1 MRARAAGEPDT
12 DFPNGPAAALPSCL
26 RAVRPQADEEL
37 RTFLER
43 RRSEVEGVEPGAAPL
58 VEELIRLVAAGGKRI
73 RPAMCYWGY
82 RAAGGGDERRII
94 RAAAALELLHTFAI
108 VHDDVMDRSPVRRGV
123 AATHARLAEERRR
136 RVPGGDSVHFGM
148 SIAILAGDLAAV
160 YADRMFLESGFPPD
174 RLIEPKRRYDAMRV
188 DMAAG
193 QYLDLTGGPDVEEPL
208 ARRISSLKTGSYTIR
223 GPLLIGAALAGGSS
237 ELDEVLSNYAAPL
250 GEAFQVRDDVA
261 GVLAHEGDLVQGRP
275 TIVHA
280 KARRLVAPE
289 RRERLAV
296 LGPAELAQALRTSG
310 ALDAAIAHAN
320 RLVEEALMALASAEL
335 PPGPAEA
342 LRELAELVA
351 IAGPRR

>member
-1 MRARAAGEPDT
+1 MRARAAGEPVT
-12 DFPNGPAAALPSCL
+12 ATPPCL
-26 RAVRPQADEEL
+26 QAVRLPVDEEL

-43 RRSEVEGVEPGAAPL
+43 RRAEVAGADPDAAPL

-82 RAAGGGDERRII
+82 RAAGGEDEPRII

-123 AATHARLAEERRR
+123 AATHARLAEEHRRR
-136 RVPGGDSVHFGM
+136 AVDGDSAHFGV

-193 QYLDLTGGPDVEEPL
+193 QFLELTGGPDVEEPL

-223 GPLLIGAALAGGSS
+223 GPLLIGAALAGGSP
-237 ELDEVLSNYAAPL
+237 ELDERLSSYAAPL
-250 GEAFQVRDDVA
+250 GEAFQVRDDVTD
-261 GVLAHEGDLVQGRP
+261 VLEHEGDLAQGRP
-275 TIVHA
+275 TMVLA
-280 KARRLVAPE
+280 KAGQLVPPE
-289 RRERLAV
+289 QRKRLA
-296 LGPAELAQALRTSG
+296 ALAQAEMVEALRASG
-310 ALDAAIAHAN
+310 AIDAAIAHAN
-320 RLVEEALMALASAEL
+320 GLVDESLMALSRAEL
-335 PPGPAEA
+335 APGPAKA
-342 LRELAELVA
+342 LGELAAFVS
-351 IAGPRR
+351 IGGPSR